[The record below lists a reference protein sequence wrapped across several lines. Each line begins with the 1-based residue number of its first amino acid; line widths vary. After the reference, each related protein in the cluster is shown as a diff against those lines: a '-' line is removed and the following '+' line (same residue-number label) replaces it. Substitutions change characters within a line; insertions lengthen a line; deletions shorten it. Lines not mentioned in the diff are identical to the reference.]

1 MKNLTFT
8 DNASVLNVYDGKTH
22 YVEVVAIY
30 PNNRKSVS
38 IIGEISNVVNIN
50 EVKDNQCRIYP
61 NPVNDRLYVE
71 AGTEINEVVVYDV
84 YGRVQNLRNSETQ
97 KLRNSIDV
105 SSLKSGIYFVKIN
118 TEKGNIVKR
127 IIKD

>member
-1 MKNLTFT
+1 M
-8 DNASVLNVYDGKTH
+8 VL
-22 YVEVVAIY
+22 
-30 PNNRKSVS
+30 
-38 IIGEISNVVNIN
+38 
-50 EVKDNQCRIYP
+50 
-61 NPVNDRLYVE
+61 
-71 AGTEINEVVVYDV
+71 DV

-105 SSLKSGIYFVKIN
+105 SDLKSGIYFVKIN

>member
-1 MKNLTFT
+1 MKSLTFT

-84 YGRVQNLRNSETQ
+84 FGRLQVTETPSHQ
-97 KLRNSIDV
+97 GNVVIDV
-105 SSLKSGIYFVKIN
+105 ENLKSGIYFVKIN